1 MQTRHR
7 AAGRQADTYDTF
19 LWGVCECLIG
29 ARSGSHVALGT
40 QTGILIACP
49 IHPDDAA
56 EAAKVERATQTALKE
71 LKCVSFI
78 FCVCY

>member
-1 MQTRHR
+1 M
-7 AAGRQADTYDTF
+7 
-19 LWGVCECLIG
+19 
-29 ARSGSHVALGT
+29 ALGT